1 MAAQP
6 IDDDKLLW
14 ALELKQQ
21 HGSTSEA
28 ARAAEVP
35 RTTFQHWEKL
45 AAERGLSGFGPV
57 MPGFAVKTV
66 SSRSADGAWVKQGKE
81 HGPVFEQP
89 ETHVL
94 GKITVNRDADG
105 RIIQDWTRYEPDKLA
120 QEAAQKAALEGFKD
134 QIPKAPLVQ
143 PPALSMS
150 HMLSQ
155 YTVTDAHLG
164 ALAWN
169 AETGAGDYDLA
180 IGEKLLVDWFS
191 AAIAGAP
198 PSQRAVFAQL
208 GDFLHYDSFKSITP
222 EHGHHLDAD
231 SRYPKMVR
239 AAIRV
244 VRKVTAMLLEKHAEV
259 HLIMSDANHDPVGG
273 TWLREMFS
281 VLYEDEPRLTVDTS
295 PGTYNVVEHG
305 DVSLFYHHGHR
316 RGTKN
321 VDSMAV
327 GRFRQ
332 IYGRTRFSYVHVGH
346 KHADELKSTD
356 LMKVEQHETLAA
368 PDAFGSNWISGRSA
382 KRIDY
387 HARRGEVGRNTI
399 TAEMVME
406 FAA

>member
-1 MAAQP
+1 M
-6 IDDDKLLW
+6 DDEKLLW
-14 ALELKQQ
+14 ALELKRQ

-28 ARAAEVP
+28 ARAADVP

-45 AAERGLSGFGPV
+45 AAERGMSGFGPV

-66 SSRSADGAWVKQGKE
+66 SSRSSDGAWVKQGKAP
-81 HGPVFEQP
+81 GPVFEPP

-120 QEAAQKAALEGFKD
+120 QDAAQKAALEGFKD
-134 QIPKAPLVQ
+134 QIPKAPLAQ
-143 PPALSMS
+143 PPAHSMS

-180 IGEKLLVDWFS
+180 IGEKLLVDWFG
-191 AAIAGAP
+191 AAIATAP
-198 PSQRAVFAQL
+198 PSQKAVFAQL

-244 VRKVTAMLLEKHAEV
+244 VRRVTAMLLEKHAEV

-281 VLYEDEPRLTVDTS
+281 VLYEEEPRLTVDTS
-295 PGTYNVVEHG
+295 PGTYNVFEHG

-316 RGTKN
+316 RGMKN

-346 KHADELKSTD
+346 KHADELKTTD

-387 HARRGEVGRNTI
+387 HAKRGEVGRSTI
-399 TAEMVME
+399 TPEMVME